1 MFVFF
6 GTTNNDGIVGGTPG
20 TKLYIL
26 IFIRISLKT
35 TFLIY
40 SPTTG
45 FLKVD
50 LFTRHCFMAFPFLTL
65 IISIREIT

>member
-1 MFVFF
+1 MFVFV
-6 GTTNNDGIVGGTPG
+6 GILSNDGIVGGTPG

-40 SPTTG
+40 SQLD
-45 FLKVD
+45 F
-50 LFTRHCFMAFPFLTL
+50 
-65 IISIREIT
+65 